1 MYRNKHKL
9 SLNLTVHPDSDKELG
24 VTGLGSEKVVPI
36 KHGKLCLP
44 NDPTNIAFVQ
54 KKGKKTILYEIK
66 IYKLIA
72 SNKQSKKKL
81 SYNQFL
87 ILVTSPHY
95 SCHSCQG
102 EI

>member
-9 SLNLTVHPDSDKELG
+9 SLNLPIHPDSVEELG
-24 VTGLGSEKVVPI
+24 ITFMESEKIVPI
-36 KHGKLCLP
+36 KQGKLCLP
-44 NDPTNIAFVQ
+44 NDRTNIAFVQ
-54 KKGKKTILYEIK
+54 KKGKKNNPSEIT

>member
-72 SNKQSKKKL
+72 SNKQSKKKA
-81 SYNQFL
+81 
-87 ILVTSPHY
+87 ILQAIPNVSNEP
-95 SCHSCQG
+95 SLLLPFM
-102 EI
+102 